1 MLLALG
7 VLITAALVVYLDR
20 DGYRDANG
28 DGVSLLDAIYYTTVS
43 LSTTGYGDIA
53 PMTPSA
59 RAVNVLVIT
68 PLRVLFLIILVGT
81 TLEVLTERT
90 REEWRL
96 QKWRRK
102 VRLHTVVVGYGT
114 KGRSA
119 VRALVADGTDPQQIV
134 VIDPDA
140 GQIAEANG
148 AGLTAIHGDA
158 TRREILVL
166 AEVGQAA
173 RVLVAAQRDDTAVL
187 VTLTVRQL
195 NPTANVI
202 VAVREGE
209 NAPLLTQSGANSV
222 VVSSEAAGRLLG
234 LSATSPAAG
243 EVFEDL
249 LVPHKNLEMVE
260 RDLRPGEAGRPA
272 RESVDL
278 VVAVVR
284 EGVLHRF
291 GTPAAESLREGDRVV
306 AVRHA

>member
-7 VLITAALVVYLDR
+7 VLVTAALVVYLDR
-20 DGYRDANG
+20 DGYRDVNG

-102 VRLHTVVVGYGT
+102 VRAHTVIVGYGT

-119 VRALVADGTDPQQIV
+119 VRALIADGTDPKQIV

-140 GQIAEANG
+140 AQVAEANG

-158 TRREILVL
+158 TRREVLVL
-166 AEVGQAA
+166 AEVGEAR

-209 NAPLLTQSGANSV
+209 NAPLLAQSGANSV

-260 RDLRPGEAGRPA
+260 RDLLPGEAGRPA
-272 RESVDL
+272 RDSTDL

-284 EGVLHRF
+284 DGVLHRF
-291 GTPAAESLREGDRVV
+291 GTPEADALREGDRVV

>member
-7 VLITAALVVYLDR
+7 ALLTAALVVYLDR
-20 DGYRDANG
+20 KGYRDING
-28 DGVSLLDAIYYTTVS
+28 DGISALDAIYYTTVS

-53 PMTPSA
+53 PATPSA
-59 RAVNVLVIT
+59 RLVNVLVIT

-90 REEWRL
+90 REQWRL
-96 QKWRRK
+96 QKWRRR
-102 VRLHTVVVGYGT
+102 VQSHTVVVGYGT

-119 VRALVADGTDPQQIV
+119 VRALISDGTDRQQIV

-140 GQIAEANG
+140 GQVAEANT
-148 AGLTAIHGDA
+148 AGITAIHGDA
-158 TRREILVL
+158 TRREILVM
-166 AEVGQAA
+166 AEVAEA
-173 RVLVAAQRDDTAVL
+173 SRVIVAAQRDDTAVL

-222 VVSSEAAGRLLG
+222 IVSSEAAGRLLG
-234 LSATSPAAG
+234 LSATSPAAS

-249 LVPHKNLEMVE
+249 LVPHNDLEMVE
-260 RDLRPGEAGRPA
+260 RDLLPGEAGRSA
-272 RESVDL
+272 RESKDL
-278 VVAVVR
+278 VIAVLR
-284 EGVLHRF
+284 GGKLHRF
-291 GTPAAESLREGDRVV
+291 GTPAAERLETGDRVV